1 MKREPAVIFDVDGTL
16 ALRTGDR
23 SPYDMTRVGE
33 DEPNEAVVEMCRAI
47 AKAGDHKIVVTSGR
61 DESARRQTEVWFALH
76 DIPIDA
82 LFMRRVGDQRK
93 DSVVKK
99 DLYRRWIA
107 PVFDVRWVVDDRAQ
121 VVSMWREELGLTC
134 AQVAEGDF

>member
-33 DEPNEAVVEMCRAI
+33 DEPNGPVVEMLRTI
-47 AKAGDHKIVVTSGR
+47 VKAGDHKIVVTSGR
-61 DESARRQTEVWFALH
+61 DESARRQTEVWFACM
-76 DIPIDA
+76 DIHIDD
-82 LFMRRVGDQRK
+82 LFMRRVGDQRP
-93 DSVVKK
+93 DNVVKLE
-99 DLYRRWIA
+99 LYRRWIE
-107 PVFDVRWVVDDRAQ
+107 PVYDVRWVVDDRRQ
-121 VVSMWREELGLTC
+121 VVSMWRRELGLLC